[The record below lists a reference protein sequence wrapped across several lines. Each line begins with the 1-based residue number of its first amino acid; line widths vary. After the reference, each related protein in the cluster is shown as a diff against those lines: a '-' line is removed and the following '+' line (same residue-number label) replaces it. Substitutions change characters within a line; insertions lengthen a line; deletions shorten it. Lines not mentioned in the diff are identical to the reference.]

1 MKAFETVWA
10 DLQANLAVGTVIR
23 NWTVLHRYMG
33 QDMVVNDV
41 QENYIKIDPPNAQ
54 TIQRVPKEDFEKVW
68 RVWPDY
74 KSGTFKRGQF
84 QDVTRYSKYIISI
97 LHWYESR

>member
-1 MKAFETVWA
+1 MKPFEAVWA

-23 NWTVLHRYMG
+23 NWTVLHGYMEE
-33 QDMVVNDV
+33 DMVVKDV

-54 TIQRVPKEDFEKVW
+54 TIQRIPKEDFEKVW
-68 RVWPDY
+68 KVWSDY
-74 KSGTFKRGQF
+74 INGIFERNRF
-84 QDVTRYSKYIISI
+84 RDLTRYSKYIISI